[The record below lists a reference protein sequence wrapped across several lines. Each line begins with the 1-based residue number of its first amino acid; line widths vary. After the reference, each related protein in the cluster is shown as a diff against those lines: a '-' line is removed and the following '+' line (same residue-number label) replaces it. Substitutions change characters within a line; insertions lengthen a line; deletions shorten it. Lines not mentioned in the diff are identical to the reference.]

1 MVVPSLSIVQFV
13 HSLYSVGA
21 DSALKQMLM
30 GKVQKGEIII
40 AAKTQTRSG
49 DFAGALER
57 FLAHGSI
64 GDLYEAN
71 APRPPADKEERK
83 YGAET
88 IS

>member
-1 MVVPSLSIVQFV
+1 MVVSSLSIVQFV

-21 DSALKQMLM
+21 DSAPNQMLM
-30 GKVQKGEIII
+30 CKVQKGEITI

-64 GDLYEAN
+64 GDLDEAN
-71 APRPPADKEERK
+71 APHLA
-83 YGAET
+83 
-88 IS
+88 

>member
-30 GKVQKGEIII
+30 GKVQKGEITIV
-40 AAKTQTRSG
+40 AKTQIRSG

-57 FLAHGSI
+57 FLADGSI

-71 APRPPADKEERK
+71 APHLPADKEERK
-83 YGAET
+83 YGAKT